1 MFIVNLFVAA
11 HQAFAEWRRRHLAYA
26 ELMALDDRSLADIGI
41 RRSEIPGIIER
52 SHGSAGGE
60 REPRF
65 GFTPRHA
72 RLAGGINILPPL

>member
-11 HQAFAEWRRRHLAYA
+11 HRGFAEWRRRHQAYA

-52 SHGSAGGE
+52 SHGSAGSGHK
-60 REPRF
+60 PQF
-65 GFTPRHA
+65 GFTSRHA